1 MTLGEKNIKM
11 DENTVCKQVIDINRP
26 YVMILLLMP
35 AFLMLVLMGV
45 AGASDQGD
53 ALLDMVKSRDRAI
66 QDIVRSETEG
76 DTAEE
81 RAALKAIVG
90 ELFDFETFS
99 RESLGRDWTARTE
112 EERADFVAVN
122 RQLIE
127 KNYADPA
134 LYTKAEK
141 IDYTGVEVDSTQAI
155 VKTVVYYRRESS
167 TIDYKLHL
175 VDDKWLIFDMV
186 IDELSVARSN
196 RSQFRREIRR
206 SSFEGLMDKLKEKLS
221 EDTSD

>member
-1 MTLGEKNIKM
+1 MN
-11 DENTVCKQVIDINRP
+11 QVLRQ
-26 YVMILLLMP
+26 V
-35 AFLMLVLMGV
+35 VLTCVLIGAAV
-45 AGASDQGD
+45 ASEQGD
-53 ALLDMVKSRDRAI
+53 ALLEMVKSRDRAI
-66 QDIVRSETEG
+66 QAIVRSETGG

-81 RAALKAIVG
+81 RAELKAIVG

-99 RESLGRDWTARTE
+99 RESLGRDWAARTAAERE
-112 EERADFVAVN
+112 EFIAIN

-141 IDYTGVEVDSTQAI
+141 IDYTGVEVEDAEAI
-155 VKTVVYYRRESS
+155 VKTEVHYKRETS

-175 VDDKWLIFDMV
+175 VEGKWLIYDMV

-196 RSQFRREIRR
+196 RSQFRREIRK
-206 SSFEGLMDKLKEKLS
+206 SNFAGLLKKLKQKLREDAADEKGG
-221 EDTSD
+221 T

>member
-1 MTLGEKNIKM
+1 
-11 DENTVCKQVIDINRP
+11 
-26 YVMILLLMP
+26 MILWFQP
-35 AFLMLVLMGV
+35 VFLMLVLMGV

-66 QDIVRSETEG
+66 QDIVRSETKG
-76 DTAEE
+76 DTPEE
-81 RAALKAIVG
+81 RAKLKAIVG
-90 ELFDFETFS
+90 ELFDFQTFS

-141 IDYTGVEVDSTQAI
+141 IDYTGVAVDSTQAV
-155 VKTVVYYRRESS
+155 VKTVVHYKRESS

-175 VDDKWLIFDMV
+175 VENKWLIYDMV

-206 SSFEGLMDKLKEKLS
+206 SSFAGLMDKLKEKLS

>member
-1 MTLGEKNIKM
+1 MN
-11 DENTVCKQVIDINRP
+11 QVLRQ
-26 YVMILLLMP
+26 V
-35 AFLMLVLMGV
+35 VLTCVLIGAAV
-45 AGASDQGD
+45 ASEQGD
-53 ALLDMVKSRDRAI
+53 ALLEMVKSRDRAI
-66 QDIVRSETEG
+66 QAIVRSETGG

-81 RAALKAIVG
+81 RAELKAIVG

-99 RESLGRDWTARTE
+99 RESLGRDWAARTAAERE
-112 EERADFVAVN
+112 EFIAVN

-141 IDYTGVEVDSTQAI
+141 IDYTGVEVEDAEAI
-155 VKTVVYYRRESS
+155 VKTEVHYKRETS

-175 VDDKWLIFDMV
+175 VEGKWLIYDMV

-196 RSQFRREIRR
+196 RSQFRREIRK
-206 SSFEGLMDKLKEKLS
+206 SNFAGLLKKLKQKLREDAADEKGG
-221 EDTSD
+221 T

>member
-1 MTLGEKNIKM
+1 
-11 DENTVCKQVIDINRP
+11 
-26 YVMILLLMP
+26 MILLFRP

-45 AGASDQGD
+45 ASASDQGD

-66 QDIVRSETEG
+66 QDIVRSETGG
-76 DTAEE
+76 DTPEE
-81 RAALKAIVG
+81 RAALKSIVG

-134 LYTKAEK
+134 
-141 IDYTGVEVDSTQAI
+141 
-155 VKTVVYYRRESS
+155 
-167 TIDYKLHL
+167 
-175 VDDKWLIFDMV
+175 
-186 IDELSVARSN
+186 
-196 RSQFRREIRR
+196 
-206 SSFEGLMDKLKEKLS
+206 
-221 EDTSD
+221 

>member
-1 MTLGEKNIKM
+1 MN
-11 DENTVCKQVIDINRP
+11 QVLRQ
-26 YVMILLLMP
+26 V
-35 AFLMLVLMGV
+35 VLTCVLIGAAV
-45 AGASDQGD
+45 ASEQGD
-53 ALLDMVKSRDRAI
+53 ALLEMVKSRDRAI
-66 QDIVRSETEG
+66 QAIVRSETGG

-81 RAALKAIVG
+81 RAELKVIVG

-99 RESLGRDWTARTE
+99 RESLGRDWAARTAAERE
-112 EERADFVAVN
+112 EFIAIN

-141 IDYTGVEVDSTQAI
+141 IDYTGVEVEDAEAI
-155 VKTVVYYRRESS
+155 VKTEVHYKRETS

-175 VDDKWLIFDMV
+175 VEGKWLIYDMV

-196 RSQFRREIRR
+196 RSQFRREIRK
-206 SSFEGLMDKLKEKLS
+206 SNFAGLLKKLKQKLREDAADEKGG
-221 EDTSD
+221 T

>member
-1 MTLGEKNIKM
+1 MN
-11 DENTVCKQVIDINRP
+11 QVLRQ
-26 YVMILLLMP
+26 V
-35 AFLMLVLMGV
+35 VLTCVLIGAAV
-45 AGASDQGD
+45 ASEQGD
-53 ALLDMVKSRDRAI
+53 ALLEMVKSRDRAI
-66 QDIVRSETEG
+66 QAIVRSETGG

-81 RAALKAIVG
+81 RAELKAIVG

-99 RESLGRDWTARTE
+99 RESLGRDWAARTAAERE
-112 EERADFVAVN
+112 EFIAIN

-141 IDYTGVEVDSTQAI
+141 IDYTGVEVEDAEAI
-155 VKTVVYYRRESS
+155 VKTAVHYKRETS

-175 VDDKWLIFDMV
+175 VEGKWLIYDMV

-196 RSQFRREIRR
+196 RSQFRREIRK
-206 SSFEGLMDKLKEKLS
+206 SNFAGLLKKLKQKLREDAADEKGG
-221 EDTSD
+221 T

>member
-1 MTLGEKNIKM
+1 
-11 DENTVCKQVIDINRP
+11 
-26 YVMILLLMP
+26 MILLFRP
-35 AFLMLVLMGV
+35 VFLILVLMGV
-45 AGASDQGD
+45 AGASGQGD

-66 QDIVRSETEG
+66 QDIVRSETKG
-76 DTAEE
+76 DTPEE
-81 RAALKAIVG
+81 RAKLKAIVG
-90 ELFDFETFS
+90 ELFDFQTFS
-99 RESLGRDWTARTE
+99 RESLGRDWAARTE

-141 IDYTGVEVDSTQAI
+141 IDYTGVAVDSTQAV
-155 VKTVVYYRRESS
+155 VKTVVHYKRESS

-175 VDDKWLIFDMV
+175 VEDKWLIYDMV

-196 RSQFRREIRR
+196 RSQFRREIRK
-206 SSFEGLMDKLKEKLS
+206 SSFAGLMDKLKEKLS

>member
-1 MTLGEKNIKM
+1 MTSLFG
-11 DENTVCKQVIDINRP
+11 QAL
-26 YVMILLLMP
+26 VMLI
-35 AFLMLVLMGV
+35 LMGV
-45 AGASDQGD
+45 AGASDQDD

-66 QDIVRSETEG
+66 QDIVRSETGG

-99 RESLGRDWTARTE
+99 RESLGRDWAARTE

-167 TIDYKLHL
+167 TIDYKLHF
-175 VDDKWLIFDMV
+175 VDDKWLIYDMV

-206 SSFEGLMDKLKEKLS
+206 SSFAGLMDKLKEKLS
-221 EDTSD
+221 EGTSD

>member
-1 MTLGEKNIKM
+1 MG
-11 DENTVCKQVIDINRP
+11 KQVIDIHRR
-26 YVMILLLMP
+26 YVMILLFRP
-35 AFLMLVLMGV
+35 VFLMLVLMGV
-45 AGASDQGD
+45 AGASGQGD
-53 ALLDMVKSRDRAI
+53 ALLEMVKSRDRAI
-66 QDIVRSETEG
+66 QDIVRSETKG
-76 DTAEE
+76 DTPEE
-81 RAALKAIVG
+81 RAKLKAIVG
-90 ELFDFETFS
+90 ELFDFQTFG
-99 RESLGRDWTARTE
+99 RESLGRDWAARTE

-141 IDYTGVEVDSTQAI
+141 IDYTGVAVDSTQA
-155 VKTVVYYRRESS
+155 VVQTVVHYKRESS

-175 VDDKWLIFDMV
+175 VEDKWLIYDMV

-196 RSQFRREIRR
+196 RSQFRREIRK

-221 EDTSD
+221 EETSD

>member
-1 MTLGEKNIKM
+1 
-11 DENTVCKQVIDINRP
+11 
-26 YVMILLLMP
+26 
-35 AFLMLVLMGV
+35 MLVLMGV
-45 AGASDQGD
+45 ASASDQGD
-53 ALLDMVKSRDRAI
+53 ALLEMVKSRDRAI
-66 QDIVRSETEG
+66 QDIVRSETGG
-76 DTAEE
+76 DTPEE

-99 RESLGRDWTARTE
+99 QESLGRDWTARTE

-134 LYTKAEK
+134 LYKKAEK
-141 IDYTGVEVDSTQAI
+141 IGYTGVEVDSTRAI
-155 VKTVVYYRRESS
+155 VKTVVSYRRESS

-175 VDDKWLIFDMV
+175 VDGKWLIYDMV

-206 SSFEGLMDKLKEKLS
+206 SSFEGLMDKLKKKLS

>member
-11 DENTVCKQVIDINRP
+11 DENTVCKQVIDINRL

-35 AFLMLVLMGV
+35 AFLMLVLIGV

-66 QDIVRSETEG
+66 QDIVRSETGG

-99 RESLGRDWTARTE
+99 RESLGRDWAARTE

-141 IDYTGVEVDSTQAI
+141 IDYTGVEVDSTQAV

-221 EDTSD
+221 EDKSD

>member
-1 MTLGEKNIKM
+1 
-11 DENTVCKQVIDINRP
+11 
-26 YVMILLLMP
+26 MILLFRP
-35 AFLMLVLMGV
+35 VFLMLVLMGV

-66 QDIVRSETEG
+66 QDIVRSETKG
-76 DTAEE
+76 DTPEE
-81 RAALKAIVG
+81 RAKLKSIVG

-99 RESLGRDWTARTE
+99 QESLGRDWAGRTE
-112 EERADFVAVN
+112 EERTDFVAVN

-141 IDYTGVEVDSTQAI
+141 IDYTGVEVDSTQAV
-155 VKTVVYYRRESS
+155 VKTVVHYKRESS

-175 VDDKWLIFDMV
+175 VEDKWLIYDMV

-196 RSQFRREIRR
+196 RSQFRREIRK
-206 SSFEGLMDKLKEKLS
+206 SSFTGLMDKLKEKLS

>member
-1 MTLGEKNIKM
+1 
-11 DENTVCKQVIDINRP
+11 
-26 YVMILLLMP
+26 MISLFRHV
-35 AFLMLVLMGV
+35 FLMLVLMGV
-45 AGASDQGD
+45 AGASGQGD
-53 ALLDMVKSRDRAI
+53 ALLEMVKSRDRAI
-66 QDIVRSETEG
+66 QDIVRSETGG
-76 DTAEE
+76 DTPEE
-81 RAALKAIVG
+81 RAKLKAIVG

-99 RESLGRDWTARTE
+99 RESLGRDWAARTE

-141 IDYTGVEVDSTQAI
+141 IDYTGVAVDSTQAV
-155 VKTVVYYRRESS
+155 VKTVVHYKRESS

-175 VDDKWLIFDMV
+175 VDGKWLIYDMV

-196 RSQFRREIRR
+196 RSQFRREIRK
-206 SSFEGLMDKLKEKLS
+206 SSFAGLMNKLKEKLS

>member
-1 MTLGEKNIKM
+1 
-11 DENTVCKQVIDINRP
+11 
-26 YVMILLLMP
+26 MILLFRSV
-35 AFLMLVLMGV
+35 FLMLVLMGV
-45 AGASDQGD
+45 SVSADQGD
-53 ALLDMVKSRDRAI
+53 ALLEMVKSRDRAI
-66 QDIVRSETEG
+66 QDIVRSETKG
-76 DTAEE
+76 DTPED
-81 RAALKAIVG
+81 RAKLKAIVG

-99 RESLGRDWTARTE
+99 QESLGRDWAGRTE
-112 EERADFVAVN
+112 EERTDFVAVN

-141 IDYTGVEVDSTQAI
+141 IDYTGVEVDSTQAV
-155 VKTVVYYRRESS
+155 VKTVVHYKRESS

-175 VDDKWLIFDMV
+175 VEDKWLIYDMV

-196 RSQFRREIRR
+196 RSQFRREIRK
-206 SSFEGLMDKLKEKLS
+206 SSFAGLMKKLKEKLS